1 MPMSTSSTAAAFL
14 SVRLPSAT
22 RDRLKAAAASRG
34 EPVPGLVGSLV
45 ERFLAQEA
53 GTTPTLAVVLGRLR
67 AHAGELRARG
77 IASLSVF
84 GSVARGDTRPG
95 SDVDLLADLD
105 PAAHLSLV
113 GLSSLRAELSDLLG
127 APADLVER
135 GALRPGVREAAE
147 REAVRAW

>member
-34 EPVPGLVGSLV
+34 ETVQGLVGSLV
-45 ERFLAQEA
+45 ESFLAQEA

-113 GLSSLRAELSDLLG
+113 GLSSLRADLSDLLG

-135 GALRPGVREAAE
+135 GALRPGGREAAE